1 MRLDHLH
8 AHLSRRQVLGGAAK
22 IGAAGVAANLVGG
35 ALGGLAGASGH
46 DGQFGHGGD
55 DGPGGSFDGGDGHI
69 PTGTFDDT
77 FSPSGAADGSWTAES
92 TARYGAADQ
101 RGTLNEVDAEKT
113 AKAMALLAGA
123 KQVVTYN
130 MGHTMRNGFPGY
142 VTFPPRKFEQRL
154 TALGYTPKDPAFFTA
169 SATGFEGEDEW
180 RAADRERGPLG
191 YLQGTTG
198 IGPNNVSVHEER
210 FPEGGTYQLA
220 TQLDNLNHV
229 GVGPYFYNGNMGPD
243 IAAPTGTK
251 RLGMEH
257 VGAFVTRG
265 ILLDVL
271 AYKQKT
277 DPSAVITVN
286 GKPMLADTY
295 RITVAD
301 LQGTMKWEGLGTGV
315 SAGDVV
321 VIRTGWNQLAE
332 DPETYGRYLTGEPG
346 IYVAEAKFLAANRP
360 AVIASDSWALEVV
373 GNTTLGPN
381 AFPCHQLLLA
391 RWGIRIGEGVI
402 SDGLAEDG
410 VHEFVYFYS
419 PMVAEGATAGGT
431 PPVALA
437 KG

>member
-22 IGAAGVAANLVGG
+22 LGAAGVAANLVGG
-35 ALGGLAGASGH
+35 ALGGLAGASGPE
-46 DGQFGHGGD
+46 
-55 DGPGGSFDGGDGHI
+55 GPDGSFDGGDGHI
-69 PTGTFDDT
+69 PTGTFDDS
-77 FSPSGAADGSWTAES
+77 FSPSGAADGSWKAES
-92 TARYGAADQ
+92 TARYGADDQ
-101 RGTLNEVDAEKT
+101 RGTLNEIDATKT

-123 KQVVTYN
+123 KKVVTYN
-130 MGHTMRNGFPGY
+130 MGHTMRNGIPAY
-142 VTFPPRKFEQRL
+142 VTFPPRKFQQRL
-154 TALGYTPKDPAFFTA
+154 TVLGYTPKDPGFFT
-169 SATGFEGEDEW
+169 STKTGFEGEDEW
-180 RAADRERGPLG
+180 READRARGPLG
-191 YLQGTTG
+191 YLQGTAG

-210 FPEGGTYQLA
+210 FPEGGTYQIA
-220 TQLDNLNHV
+220 TQLDNLCHV

-243 IAAPTGTK
+243 FASPTGAK

-271 AYKQKT
+271 GYKQKT

-286 GKPMLADTY
+286 GKPMLPDTY
-295 RITVAD
+295 RITVDD
-301 LQGTMKWEGLGTGV
+301 LQETMKWEGLKTGV
-315 SAGDVV
+315 TAGDVV

-332 DPETYGRYLTGEPG
+332 DDDTSAKYLAAEPG

-373 GNTTLGPN
+373 GNASLGPN

-419 PMVAEGATAGGT
+419 PMVARGATAGGT